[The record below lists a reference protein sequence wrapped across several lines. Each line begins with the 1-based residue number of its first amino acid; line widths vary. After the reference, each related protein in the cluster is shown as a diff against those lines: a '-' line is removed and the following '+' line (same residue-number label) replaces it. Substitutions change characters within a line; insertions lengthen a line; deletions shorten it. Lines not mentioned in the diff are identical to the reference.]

1 MRIGQETPMKT
12 RVDDAI
18 ARFAA
23 VVLETDD
30 IGEQL
35 QELLDCVREQYGF
48 DVVYIMEKIR
58 QNNIFTYKYASVSQP
73 KYDNRGVHLQLADED
88 YEKALHMY
96 DDSPICGFNVDS
108 TMDYE
113 VSDCIIHYGF
123 VRKKIHSYDGS
134 IGFQCFT
141 PHTWTEEERAVLM
154 KLGKLC
160 KMIFSVPLSEGVNE
174 QLYMT
179 LEQER
184 KQYRDALVEGSE
196 YSFSFDVSVGLI
208 REKIVTAHHK
218 NLVTSLGLSLPVDY
232 DKFNEAFFR
241 ENEIQLL
248 GENMESCFSCTGLVE
263 QFEKGI
269 SNPEAEYYNPIEDT
283 YMRVSIFMNQDKE
296 TDHIQG
302 LFIAA
307 DITEAKKKQEEQKQ
321 ALLSAYE
328 AANHASAAKT
338 SFLANMSHDIR
349 TPMNGIIGMTAIAGA
364 HLDDKERV
372 ADCLSKIMVA
382 SKHLL
387 GLLNE
392 VLDMSK
398 IESGKIELQDE
409 EFSLPDL
416 MSDLITIVKPQIEAK
431 RHEFFVSVR
440 GIEHE
445 EVIGDRQRIQ
455 QVFLN
460 LLSNAIKY
468 TPEGG
473 KVQFILSEKPF
484 HRVDVGCYEV
494 VFEDNGIG
502 MDKEFLDRLFEPF
515 TRAEDGRVSKIQ
527 GTGLGMTIARN
538 IVQLMN
544 GRIDVKSEPDKG
556 TRFTVTIFLKLQ
568 EREEAASYD
577 KLIDLPI
584 LVVDDDET
592 ACESTCEMLNDLG
605 MLGEYVL
612 CGEEAVK
619 CVVAR
624 HEADDDFF
632 AVIIDWKMPG
642 MDGIA
647 VTREI
652 RRQVGEDVPI
662 IIISAYDWSDIEVSA
677 RAAGAN
683 AFLSK
688 PLFKSKMVYLFKEIL
703 GNGRDLQ
710 SLSAEKEIWRDIFSG
725 KRALLVEDNELN
737 AEIAEEI
744 LSMSGLEIVYAKDGK
759 EALDKMTEAK
769 PDYYDIVFMDI
780 KMPIMDGYE
789 ATRAIRSLPG
799 DYPRR
804 VPIIAMTAN
813 AFVGD
818 VQACLA
824 AGMNE
829 HIAKPLDFDHLFKVL
844 NRWLG

>member
-1 MRIGQETPMKT
+1 MKT

-18 ARFAA
+18 ARFMA
-23 VVLETDD
+23 VVVETDD
-30 IGEQL
+30 IGQQL
-35 QELLDCVREQYGF
+35 QELLDCVREQFGF
-48 DVVYIMEKIR
+48 DVVYILEKVR
-58 QNNIFTYKYASVSQP
+58 WNNIFTYKYASVSNP
-73 KYDNRGVHLQLADED
+73 KYDNRGVYIQLKGED
-88 YEKALHMY
+88 YERALHMY

-108 TMDYE
+108 AMDYE

-134 IGFQCFT
+134 IGFQFFT
-141 PHTWTEEERAVLM
+141 PHTWTEEEKAVLM

-160 KMIFSVPLSEGVNE
+160 RMIFSVPLSEGVNE
-174 QLYMT
+174 HLYAA

-184 KQYRDALVEGSE
+184 KQYRDALVRGSE
-196 YSFSFDVSVGLI
+196 YSFSFDISEGLI
-208 REKIVTAHHK
+208 REKVVTAHNR
-218 NLVTSLGLSLPVDY
+218 NLITSLGLSLPVDY
-232 DKFNEAFFR
+232 DKFHDTFMEKNKIR
-241 ENEIQLL
+241 LL
-248 GENMESCFSCTGLVE
+248 EENMNGCFSRAGLME
-263 QFEKGI
+263 KFEKGI

-283 YMRVSIFMNQDKE
+283 YMRVCVYMHRDKE
-296 TDHIQG
+296 TGHIHG
-302 LFIAA
+302 LFMAT
-307 DITEAKKKQEEQKQ
+307 DITEAKKKQEEQQQ
-321 ALLSAYE
+321 ALLAAYE
-328 AANHASAAKT
+328 AANHASAAKS

-349 TPMNGIIGMTAIAGA
+349 TPMNGIIGMTAIAEA
-364 HLDDKERV
+364 HLNDKERV
-372 ADCLSKIMVA
+372 ADCLSKITVA

-416 MSDLITIVKPQIEAK
+416 VNDLITIAKPQIEAK
-431 RHEFFVSVR
+431 HHEFLVSVR

-445 EVIGDRQRIQ
+445 EVIGDSQRLQ

-460 LLSNAIKY
+460 LLSNAVKY

-473 KVQFILSEKPF
+473 KVQLILSEKPF
-484 HRVDVGCYEV
+484 HRKDVGCYEII
-494 VFEDNGIG
+494 FEDNGIG
-502 MDKEFLDRLFEPF
+502 MSREYLEHLFEPF

-527 GTGLGMTIARN
+527 GTGLGMTITKN

-556 TRFTVTIFLKLQ
+556 TTFTVTIFLKLQ
-568 EREEAASYD
+568 EGEEPVSYD

-584 LVVDDDET
+584 LVVDDDEA

-612 CGEEAVK
+612 HGEDAVK
-619 CVVAR
+619 RIVDR

-632 AVIIDWKMPG
+632 AVILDWKMPG

-652 RRQVGEDVPI
+652 RRLVGEDVPI

-683 AFLSK
+683 AFLNK
-688 PLFKSKMVYLFKEIL
+688 PLFKSKMAYLFKEIL
-703 GNGRDLQ
+703 GNEKNLQ
-710 SLSAEKEIWRDIFSG
+710 SLSALKAIQKENFSG

-737 AEIAEEI
+737 AEIAGEI
-744 LSMSGLEIVYAKDGK
+744 LGMAGLEIRYAKDGK
-759 EALDKMTEAK
+759 EALDKMAGAEAG
-769 PDYYDIVFMDI
+769 YYDIVFMDI
-780 KMPIMDGYE
+780 QMPIMDGYE
-789 ATRAIRSLPG
+789 ATRAIRRLPG
-799 DYPRR
+799 DYPKN
-804 VPIIAMTAN
+804 VPIVAMTAN
-813 AFVGD
+813 AFMGD
-818 VQACLA
+818 VQACKA

-829 HIAKPLDFDHLFKVL
+829 HIAKPLSLDHLIKVL
-844 NRWLG
+844 NRWLGGI

>member
-1 MRIGQETPMKT
+1 MKT

-18 ARFAA
+18 ARFME
-23 VVLETDD
+23 VVVETDD
-30 IGEQL
+30 ISEKL
-35 QELLDCVREQYGF
+35 QELLDYVREQYGF
-48 DVVYIMEKIR
+48 DVVYILEKVKW
-58 QNNIFTYKYASVSQP
+58 NNIFTYKYASVSQP
-73 KYDNRGVHLQLADED
+73 KYDNRGVYLQLKAED

-96 DDSPICGFNVDS
+96 DDSPICGSNVDS
-108 TMDYE
+108 VMDYE
-113 VSDCIIHYGF
+113 ISDCIIHYGF

-134 IGFQCFT
+134 IGFQFFT
-141 PHTWTEEERAVLM
+141 PHTWTEEERAVLL

-174 QLYMT
+174 HLFET

-184 KQYRDALVEGSE
+184 KQYRDALVAGSE
-196 YSFSFDVSVGLI
+196 YSFSFDITEGLV
-208 REKIVTAHHK
+208 REKVVTAHNK
-218 NLVTSLGLSLPVDY
+218 NLITSLGLSLPVDY
-232 DKFNEAFFR
+232 DRLNDTFMEKNKIR
-241 ENEIQLL
+241 LL
-248 GENMESCFSCTGLVE
+248 EENMIGCFSCAGLVE
-263 QFEKGI
+263 KFEKGI
-269 SNPEAEYYNPIEDT
+269 SNPEAEYYNPMDDT
-283 YMRVSIFMNQDKE
+283 YMRVSIFMYQDKE
-296 TDHIQG
+296 TEHIHG
-302 LFIAA
+302 LFMAT
-307 DITEAKKKQEEQKQ
+307 DITEAKKKQEEQRQ
-321 ALLSAYE
+321 ALQAACE
-328 AANHASAAKT
+328 AANHASAAK
-338 SFLANMSHDIR
+338 SNFLANMSHDIR

-392 VLDMSK
+392 VLDMGK

-416 MSDLITIVKPQIEAK
+416 LDDLISIAKPQIEAK
-431 RHEFFVSVR
+431 HHEFFVSVR
-440 GIEHE
+440 EIKHE
-445 EVIGDRQRIQ
+445 RVIGDSQRIQ

-460 LLSNAIKY
+460 LLSNAVKY

-473 KVQFILSEKPF
+473 KVQLGLSEKPF
-484 HRVDVGCYEV
+484 HRKNMGCYEI

-502 MDKEFLDRLFEPF
+502 MSQEFLEHLFEPF
-515 TRAEDGRVSKIQ
+515 ARADDSRVSKIQ
-527 GTGLGMTIARN
+527 GTGLGMTITRN

-556 TRFTVTIFLKLQ
+556 TKFTVTFFLKLQ
-568 EREEAASYD
+568 EGEEPLSYD
-577 KLIDLPI
+577 KLVDLPI

-592 ACESTCEMLNDLG
+592 ACEATCQMLNDLG

-612 CGEEAVK
+612 CGEDAVK

-624 HEADDDFF
+624 HEAGDDFF
-632 AVIIDWKMPG
+632 AVILDWKMPG
-642 MDGIA
+642 MDGMA

-662 IIISAYDWSDIEVSA
+662 IIISAYDWSEIEVSA
-677 RAAGAN
+677 RAAGAS

-703 GNGRDLQ
+703 GNKEHLQNLYGLNEIRRDGF
-710 SLSAEKEIWRDIFSG
+710 KG

-737 AEIAEEI
+737 AEIAGEI
-744 LSMSGLEIVYAKDGK
+744 LGMAGLEIVYAKDGK
-759 EALDKMTEAK
+759 EALDKMVEAE
-769 PDYYDIVFMDI
+769 PGYYDIVFMDI
-780 KMPIMDGYE
+780 QMPIMNGYE
-789 ATRAIRSLPG
+789 ATRAIRSLPD

-813 AFVGD
+813 AFMGD
-818 VQACLA
+818 VQACKA
-824 AGMNE
+824 AGMDE
-829 HIAKPLDFDHLFKVL
+829 HIAKPLDIDRLFKVL
-844 NRWLG
+844 NQWLG

>member
-1 MRIGQETPMKT
+1 MKT

-18 ARFAA
+18 ARFMA
-23 VVLETDD
+23 VVIETDD
-30 IGEQL
+30 ITEKL
-35 QELLDCVREQYGF
+35 QELLDYVREQYGF
-48 DVVYIMEKIR
+48 DVIYILEKVKW
-58 QNNIFTYKYASVSQP
+58 NNIFTYKYASVSKPQ
-73 KYDNRGVHLQLADED
+73 YDNRGVYIQITEED

-108 TMDYE
+108 AMAYE

-123 VRKKIHSYDGS
+123 IRKEIHSYDGS
-134 IGFQCFT
+134 IGFQFFT
-141 PHTWTEEERAVLM
+141 PHTWTEEEKAVLM

-160 KMIFSVPLSEGVNE
+160 RMILSVPLSEGVNE
-174 QLYMT
+174 HLYLT

-184 KQYRDALVEGSE
+184 KQYRDALVQGSE
-196 YSFSFDVSVGLI
+196 YSFSFDVSEGLI
-208 REKIVTAHHK
+208 REKVVTAQNK
-218 NLVTSLGLSLPVDY
+218 NLITSLGLSLPVHY
-232 DKFNEAFFR
+232 DKFNDTFFEKNKIR
-241 ENEIQLL
+241 LLEENLTD
-248 GENMESCFSCTGLVE
+248 CFSCAGLVE
-263 QFEKGI
+263 KFEKGI
-269 SNPEAEYYNPIEDT
+269 LNPEAEYYNPVDDA
-283 YMRVSIFMNQDKE
+283 YMRISIFMYRDKG
-296 TDHIQG
+296 TDHIHG
-302 LFIAA
+302 LFMATN
-307 DITEAKKKQEEQKQ
+307 ITETKRKQEEQQQ
-321 ALLSAYE
+321 ALLAAYE
-328 AANHASAAKT
+328 AANHASAAKS

-349 TPMNGIIGMTAIAGA
+349 TPMNGIIGMTAIAGT

-398 IESGKIELQDE
+398 IESGKIELQNE
-409 EFSLPDL
+409 EFSLPNLVD
-416 MSDLITIVKPQIEAK
+416 DLITIVKPQIEEK
-431 RHEFFVSVR
+431 HHEFSVSIR

-445 EVIGDRQRIQ
+445 EVIGDSQRIQ

-460 LLSNAIKY
+460 LLTNAIKY

-473 KVQFILSEKPF
+473 KVKLILSEKPF
-484 HRVDVGCYEV
+484 HRKDVGYYEI

-502 MDKEFLDRLFEPF
+502 MDKDFLERLFEPF
-515 TRAEDGRVSKIQ
+515 TRAEDSRMAKIQ
-527 GTGLGMTIARN
+527 GTGLGMTITRN

-556 TRFTVTIFLKLQ
+556 TKITVTMFLKLQ
-568 EREEAASYD
+568 EGEEPVSYD
-577 KLIDLPI
+577 KLINLPI
-584 LVVDDDET
+584 LVVDDDEV
-592 ACESTCEMLNDLG
+592 ACESTCLMLNELG

-612 CGEEAVK
+612 CGEDAVK
-619 CVVAR
+619 RVVAR

-632 AVIIDWKMPG
+632 AVILDWKMPG
-642 MDGIA
+642 MDGMA

-652 RRQVGEDVPI
+652 RRQVGENVPI
-662 IIISAYDWSDIEVSA
+662 IIISAYDWSAIEVSA

-703 GNGRDLQ
+703 GNKKHLEN
-710 SLSAEKEIWRDIFSG
+710 LSALKAIQKDDFSG

-737 AEIAEEI
+737 AEIAGEI
-744 LSMSGLEIVYAKDGK
+744 LGMAGLEITYAKDGK
-759 EALDKMTEAK
+759 EALDNMAEAEAG
-769 PDYYDIVFMDI
+769 YYDIVFMDI
-780 KMPIMDGYE
+780 QMPIMDGYE

-799 DYPRR
+799 DYPKK

-813 AFVGD
+813 AFMAD
-818 VQACLA
+818 VQACRA
-824 AGMNE
+824 AGMDE
-829 HIAKPLDFDHLFKVL
+829 HIAKPLDLDHLFKIL

>member
-1 MRIGQETPMKT
+1 MKT

-18 ARFAA
+18 ARFMA
-23 VVLETDD
+23 VVAETDD
-30 IGEQL
+30 ISEKL
-35 QELLDCVREQYGF
+35 QELLDYVREQFGF
-48 DVVYIMEKIR
+48 DVVYILERVKGS
-58 QNNIFTYKYASVSQP
+58 NIFTYKYASVSRPQ
-73 KYDNRGVHLQLADED
+73 YDNRGVHIQLNGED

-96 DDSPICGFNVDS
+96 DDSPVCGFNVDS
-108 TMDYE
+108 AMDYE

-134 IGFQCFT
+134 IGFQFFT
-141 PHTWTEEERAVLM
+141 PHTWTEEEKAVLM
-154 KLGKLC
+154 KLGRLC
-160 KMIFSVPLSEGVNE
+160 KMIFSVSLSEGVNE
-174 QLYMT
+174 HLYAA

-196 YSFSFDVSVGLI
+196 YSFSFDISEGLI
-208 REKIVTAHHK
+208 REKIVTAHNK
-218 NLVTSLGLSLPVDY
+218 NLITSLGLSLPVEY
-232 DKFNEAFFR
+232 DRFNDLFLEKNKIR
-241 ENEIQLL
+241 LL
-248 GENMESCFSCTGLVE
+248 EESMSGCFSCAGLVE
-263 QFEKGI
+263 KFEKEI
-269 SNPEAEYYNPIEDT
+269 SSPEAEYYNPIEDT
-283 YMRVSIFMNQDKE
+283 YMRVSVFMHQDKE
-296 TDHIQG
+296 TGHIHG
-302 LFIAA
+302 LFMAT
-307 DITEAKKKQEEQKQ
+307 DITEAKKRQEEQHQ
-321 ALLSAYE
+321 ALLAAYE
-328 AANHASAAKT
+328 AANHASAAKS

-372 ADCLSKIMVA
+372 ADCLSKIMIA

-392 VLDMSK
+392 VLDMGK
-398 IESGKIELQDE
+398 IESGKIELQNE

-416 MSDLITIVKPQIEAK
+416 VDDLITIAKPQIEAK
-431 RHEFFVSVR
+431 HHEFSVSIR

-445 EVIGDRQRIQ
+445 KVIGDSQRIQ

-473 KVQFILSEKPF
+473 KVQLILSEKPF
-484 HRVDVGCYEV
+484 HRMDMGCYEI

-502 MDKEFLDRLFEPF
+502 MDKEFLEHLFEPF
-515 TRAEDGRVSKIQ
+515 TRAEDSRVTKIQ
-527 GTGLGMTIARN
+527 GTGLGMTITKN

-556 TRFTVTIFLKLQ
+556 TKFTVTVFLKLQ
-568 EREEAASYD
+568 KGEEPVSYD
-577 KLIDLPI
+577 KLADLPI
-584 LVVDDDET
+584 LVVDDDEVS
-592 ACESTCEMLNDLG
+592 CESTCGILNDLG
-605 MLGEYVL
+605 MLSEYAL
-612 CGEEAVK
+612 CGEDAVK
-619 CVVAR
+619 RVVAR

-632 AVIIDWKMPG
+632 AVILDWKMPG
-642 MDGIA
+642 MDGMA

-662 IIISAYDWSDIEVSA
+662 IIISAYDWSEIEVSA

-703 GNGRDLQ
+703 GNQKNPQ
-710 SLSAEKEIWRDIFSG
+710 SLTALKAIRKDNFSG

-759 EALDKMTEAK
+759 EALDKMAEAK
-769 PDYYDIVFMDI
+769 PGYYDIVFMDI
-780 KMPIMDGYE
+780 QMPIMDGYD

-799 DYPRR
+799 DYPRN

-813 AFVGD
+813 AFMGD
-818 VQACLA
+818 VQACKA
-824 AGMNE
+824 AGMDE
-829 HIAKPLDFDHLFKVL
+829 HIAKPLDLDLLFKVL

>member
-1 MRIGQETPMKT
+1 MQTK
-12 RVDDAI
+12 VDDAI
-18 ARFAA
+18 ARFMA

-30 IGEQL
+30 ISEKL

-48 DVVYIMEKIR
+48 DVVYILEKVKWD
-58 QNNIFTYKYASVSQP
+58 NVFTYKYASVSNP
-73 KYDNRGVHLQLADED
+73 KYDNRGVYLQLNDED

-108 TMDYE
+108 VMDYE

-134 IGFQCFT
+134 IGFQFFT
-141 PHTWTEEERAVLM
+141 PHIWTEEEKAVLM
-154 KLGKLC
+154 KLGRLC

-174 QLYMT
+174 HLYVA

-184 KQYRDALVEGSE
+184 RQYRDALVQGSE
-196 YSFSFDVSVGLI
+196 YSFSFDVSEGLI
-208 REKIVTAHHK
+208 REKVVTAHNK
-218 NLVTSLGLSLPVDY
+218 NLITSLGLSLPVEY
-232 DKFNEAFFR
+232 DKFNDTFLEKNKIR
-241 ENEIQLL
+241 LL
-248 GENMESCFSCTGLVE
+248 GENMTGCFSCAGLLE
-263 QFEKGI
+263 KFEKGV
-269 SNPEAEYYNPIEDT
+269 SNLEAEYYDPIEDA
-283 YMRVSIFMNQDKE
+283 YMRVAVFMHQEKE
-296 TDHIQG
+296 TDHIHG
-302 LFIAA
+302 LFMAT
-307 DITEAKKKQEEQKQ
+307 DITEAKRKQEEQQQ
-321 ALLSAYE
+321 ALRAAYE

-364 HLDDKERV
+364 HLDDKKRV

-416 MSDLITIVKPQIEAK
+416 VNDLISIAKPQIEAK
-431 RHEFFVSVR
+431 HHEFLVSVR
-440 GIEHE
+440 EIEHE

-460 LLSNAIKY
+460 LLSNAVKY

-484 HRVDVGCYEV
+484 RRKNVGCYEII
-494 VFEDNGIG
+494 FEDNGIG
-502 MDKEFLDRLFEPF
+502 MSKEFLERLFEPF

-527 GTGLGMTIARN
+527 GTGLGMTITRN

-556 TRFTVTIFLKLQ
+556 TKFTVTIFLRLQ
-568 EREEAASYD
+568 EGEEPVSYD

-584 LVVDDDET
+584 LVVDDDEV
-592 ACESTCEMLNDLG
+592 ACESTCGMLNDLG

-612 CGEEAVK
+612 CGEDAVK
-619 CVVAR
+619 YVVAR

-632 AVIIDWKMPG
+632 AVILDWKMPG

-662 IIISAYDWSDIEVSA
+662 IIISAYDWSEIEVSA

-703 GNGRDLQ
+703 GNEKHLQ
-710 SLSAEKEIWRDIFSG
+710 SEPALKTIQKDNFSG

-737 AEIAEEI
+737 AEIAGEI
-744 LSMSGLEIVYAKDGK
+744 LGMAGLEITYAKDGK
-759 EALDKMTEAK
+759 EALDKMAGAEA
-769 PDYYDIVFMDI
+769 DDYDIVFMDI
-780 KMPIMDGYE
+780 QMPIMDGYE

-813 AFVGD
+813 AFMGD
-818 VQACLA
+818 VQACKA
-824 AGMNE
+824 AGMDE
-829 HIAKPLDFDHLFKVL
+829 HIAKPLDLGHLFKVL

>member
-1 MRIGQETPMKT
+1 MKT

-18 ARFAA
+18 TRFMSAM
-23 VVLETDD
+23 VETDD
-30 IGEQL
+30 ISEQL
-35 QELLDCVREQYGF
+35 QELLDHVREQYGF
-48 DVVYIMEKIR
+48 DVVYILERVKGS
-58 QNNIFTYKYASVSQP
+58 NIFTYKYASVSEP
-73 KYDNRGVHLQLADED
+73 KYDNRGVHIQLNMED
-88 YEKALHMY
+88 YEQALHMY

-134 IGFQCFT
+134 IGFQFFT
-141 PHTWTEEERAVLM
+141 PHTWTEEEKAVLM
-154 KLGKLC
+154 KLGRLC
-160 KMIFSVPLSEGVNE
+160 KMIFSVPLAEGVKE
-174 QLYMT
+174 QLSAT

-196 YSFSFDVSVGLI
+196 YSFSFDVSEGLI
-208 REKIVTAHHK
+208 REKVVTAHNK
-218 NLVTSLGLSLPVDY
+218 NLITSLGLSLPVDY
-232 DKFNEAFFR
+232 DRFNDTFFE
-241 ENEIQLL
+241 ENKIQLL
-248 GENMESCFSCTGLVE
+248 EENMSGCFSCAGLVE
-263 QFEKGI
+263 KFEKGI
-269 SNPEAEYYNPIEDT
+269 SNPEAEYYNTIEDT
-283 YMRVSIFMNQDKE
+283 YMRVSVFLHRDKE
-296 TDHIQG
+296 TDHIHG
-302 LFIAA
+302 LFMAM
-307 DITEAKKKQEEQKQ
+307 DITEAKKRQEEQQ
-321 ALLSAYE
+321 EALLAAYE
-328 AANHASAAKT
+328 AANHASAAKS

-416 MSDLITIVKPQIEAK
+416 VDDLITIVKPQIEAR

-445 EVIGDRQRIQ
+445 NVIGDSQRIQ

-460 LLSNAIKY
+460 LLSNAVKY

-473 KVQFILSEKPF
+473 KVQLILSEKLF
-484 HRVDVGCYEV
+484 RRKGVGCYEI

-502 MDKEFLDRLFEPF
+502 MDKEFLKRLFEPF
-515 TRAEDGRVSKIQ
+515 TRAEDSRVAKIQ
-527 GTGLGMTIARN
+527 GTGLGMTITRN

-556 TRFTVTIFLKLQ
+556 SRFTVTIFLKLQ
-568 EREEAASYD
+568 EGENPVSHD
-577 KLIDLPI
+577 KLADLPV
-584 LVVDDDET
+584 LVVDDDE
-592 ACESTCEMLNDLG
+592 ASCESTCEMLDDLG
-605 MLGEYVL
+605 MRSEYVL
-612 CGEEAVK
+612 CGEDAVK
-619 CVVAR
+619 RVVDR
-624 HEADDDFF
+624 HEAEDDFF
-632 AVIIDWKMPG
+632 AVILDWKMLG
-642 MDGIA
+642 MDGLA

-652 RRQVGEDVPI
+652 RRRVGENVPI
-662 IIISAYDWSDIEVSA
+662 IIFSAYDWSDIEVSA

-703 GNGRDLQ
+703 GNQKDLQ
-710 SLSAEKEIWRDIFSG
+710 SLSALKTVQKEDFSG

-737 AEIAEEI
+737 AEIAGEI
-744 LSMSGLEIVYAKDGK
+744 LGMAGLEIEYAKDGR
-759 EALDKMTEAK
+759 EALDKMTEAEAG
-769 PDYYDIVFMDI
+769 YYDIVFMDI
-780 KMPIMDGYE
+780 QMPIMDGYE
-789 ATRAIRSLPG
+789 ASKAIRSLPG

-813 AFVGD
+813 AFMGD
-818 VQACLA
+818 VQACKA
-824 AGMNE
+824 AGMDE
-829 HIAKPLDFDHLFKVL
+829 HIAKPLDLDHLFKVL

>member
-1 MRIGQETPMKT
+1 MKT

-18 ARFAA
+18 ARFMA
-23 VVLETDD
+23 VMVETDD
-30 IGEQL
+30 ISEQL

-48 DVVYIMEKIR
+48 DVVYILEKVKW
-58 QNNIFTYKYASVSQP
+58 NNIFTYKYASVSDP
-73 KYDNRGVHLQLADED
+73 KYDNRGVHMQLKAED

-108 TMDYE
+108 VEDYE

-123 VRKKIHSYDGS
+123 VRKQIQSYDGS
-134 IGFQCFT
+134 IGFQFFT
-141 PHTWTEEERAVLM
+141 PHTWTEEEKAVLM

-174 QLYMT
+174 HLYVK

-184 KQYRDALVEGSE
+184 KQYRDALVKGLE
-196 YSFSFDVSVGLI
+196 YSFSFDISEGLI
-208 REKIVTAHHK
+208 REKVVTAQKK
-218 NLVTSLGLSLPVDY
+218 NLITLLGLSLPVEY
-232 DKFNEAFFR
+232 DKFNDIFLEK
-241 ENEIQLL
+241 NEIRLL
-248 GENMESCFSCTGLVE
+248 EENMMDCFSCAGLAE
-263 QFEKGI
+263 KFEKGI

-283 YMRVSIFMNQDKE
+283 YIRVSIFMSRDKE
-296 TDHIQG
+296 TGHIHG
-302 LFIAA
+302 LFMAT
-307 DITEAKKKQEEQKQ
+307 DITETKKRQEKQQQ
-321 ALLSAYE
+321 ALMAAYE

-398 IESGKIELQDE
+398 IESGKIELQNE

-416 MSDLITIVKPQIEAK
+416 VDDLITIAKSQIEAK
-431 RHEFFVSVR
+431 HHDFFVSVR

-445 EVIGDRQRIQ
+445 DVIGDSQRIQ

-460 LLSNAIKY
+460 LLSNAVKY

-473 KVQFILSEKPF
+473 KVQLIISEKPF
-484 HRVDVGCYEV
+484 HRKDVGCYEI

-502 MDKEFLDRLFEPF
+502 MSKEFLEHLFEPF
-515 TRAEDGRVSKIQ
+515 TRAEDSSMAKTQ
-527 GTGLGMTIARN
+527 GTGLGMTITKN

-544 GRIDVKSEPDKG
+544 GRIDVKSEPNKG
-556 TRFTVTIFLKLQ
+556 TKFTVTIFLKLQ
-568 EREEAASYD
+568 EGKEPVSFD
-577 KLIDLPI
+577 KLMDLPI
-584 LVVDDDET
+584 LVVDDDEA
-592 ACESTCEMLNDLG
+592 ACESTCEMLNELG

-612 CGEEAVK
+612 CGEDAIK

-632 AVIIDWKMPG
+632 VVILDWKMPG
-642 MDGIA
+642 MDGIE

-662 IIISAYDWSDIEVSA
+662 IVISAYDWSEIEVSA
-677 RAAGAN
+677 RAAGVN

-703 GNGRDLQ
+703 GNKEHLQ
-710 SLSAEKEIWRDIFSG
+710 SISTLKTVQKNNFSG

-737 AEIAEEI
+737 AEIAGEI
-744 LSMSGLEIVYAKDGK
+744 LGMIGLEIIYAKDGK
-759 EALDKMTEAK
+759 EALDKMAEAEAG
-769 PDYYDIVFMDI
+769 YYDIVFMDI
-780 KMPIMDGYE
+780 QMPIMDGYE

-799 DYPRR
+799 DYPRK

-813 AFVGD
+813 AFMSD
-818 VQACLA
+818 VQACKA
-824 AGMNE
+824 VGMNE
-829 HIAKPLDFDHLFKVL
+829 HIAKPLELDHLFKVL
-844 NRWLG
+844 NQWLG

>member
-1 MRIGQETPMKT
+1 MKT

-18 ARFAA
+18 ARFMA
-23 VVLETDD
+23 VVVETDD
-30 IGEQL
+30 ISEKL
-35 QELLDCVREQYGF
+35 QELLDYVREQYGF
-48 DVVYIMEKIR
+48 DVVYILEKVKW
-58 QNNIFTYKYASVSQP
+58 NNIFTYKYASVSKP
-73 KYDNRGVHLQLADED
+73 EYDNRGVHIQLKGED

-108 TMDYE
+108 AMDYE

-134 IGFQCFT
+134 IGFQFFT
-141 PHTWTEEERAVLM
+141 PHTWTEEEKAVLM

-160 KMIFSVPLSEGVNE
+160 RMIFSVPLSEGVNE
-174 QLYMT
+174 HLYVT

-184 KQYRDALVEGSE
+184 KQYRDALVQGSE
-196 YSFSFDVSVGLI
+196 YSFSFDVTEGLV
-208 REKIVTAHHK
+208 REKVVTAHNK
-218 NLVTSLGLSLPVDY
+218 NMITLLGLSLPVDY
-232 DKFNEAFFR
+232 DKFSEAFLQKNNIR
-241 ENEIQLL
+241 LL
-248 GENMESCFSCTGLVE
+248 EENMAGCFSCAGLVE
-263 QFEKGI
+263 SFEKGI
-269 SNPEAEYYNPIEDT
+269 SNPETEYYNPIEDT
-283 YMRVSIFMNQDKE
+283 YMRVSVFMHQDKE
-296 TDHIQG
+296 TKHIHG
-302 LFIAA
+302 LFMAT
-307 DITEAKKKQEEQKQ
+307 DITEAKKKQEEQQQ
-321 ALLSAYE
+321 ALQAAYE

-416 MSDLITIVKPQIEAK
+416 VDDLIAIAKPQIEAK
-431 RHEFFVSVR
+431 HHEFFVSVR

-445 EVIGDRQRIQ
+445 EVIGDSQRLQ

-473 KVQFILSEKPF
+473 RVQLILSEKPF
-484 HRVDVGCYEV
+484 HRKNVGCYEII
-494 VFEDNGIG
+494 FEDNGIG
-502 MDKEFLDRLFEPF
+502 MSKEFMERLFEPF
-515 TRAEDGRVSKIQ
+515 TRAEDSRMAKVQ
-527 GTGLGMTIARN
+527 GTGLGMTITRN

-544 GRIDVKSEPDKG
+544 GRIDVESKPDKG
-556 TRFTVTIFLKLQ
+556 TKFTVTIFLKLQ
-568 EREEAASYD
+568 ESEESVSYD
-577 KLIDLPI
+577 KLVDLPI
-584 LVVDDDET
+584 LVVDDDEA
-592 ACESTCEMLNDLG
+592 ACESTCGMLNDLG

-612 CGEEAVK
+612 CGEDAVK

-624 HEADDDFF
+624 HEAEDDFF
-632 AVIIDWKMPG
+632 AVILDWKMPG
-642 MDGIA
+642 MDGVA

-652 RRQVGEDVPI
+652 RKQVGEDVPI

-703 GNGRDLQ
+703 GNEKHLQ
-710 SLSAEKEIWRDIFSG
+710 SLSALKTIQKDNFDG

-737 AEIAEEI
+737 AEIAGEI
-744 LSMSGLEIVYAKDGK
+744 LGMAGLEVAYAKDGK
-759 EALDKMTEAK
+759 EALDKMVEAE
-769 PDYYDIVFMDI
+769 DGYYDIVFMDI
-780 KMPIMDGYE
+780 QMPIMDGYE

-813 AFVGD
+813 AFMAD
-818 VQACLA
+818 VQACKA
-824 AGMNE
+824 AGMDE
-829 HIAKPLDFDHLFKVL
+829 HIAKPLDLDRLFKVL
-844 NRWLG
+844 NQWLG

>member
-1 MRIGQETPMKT
+1 MKT

-18 ARFAA
+18 ARFMA
-23 VVLETDD
+23 VVVEEDD
-30 IGEQL
+30 ISEKL
-35 QELLDCVREQYGF
+35 QELLDDVREQYGF
-48 DVVYIMEKIR
+48 DVVYILEKVEW
-58 QNNIFTYKYASVSQP
+58 NNIFTYKYASVSDP
-73 KYDNRGVHLQLADED
+73 KYDNRGVHMQLKAED
-88 YEKALHMY
+88 YERALHMY

-108 TMDYE
+108 VMDYE
-113 VSDCIIHYGF
+113 VSNCIIHYGF
-123 VRKKIHSYDGS
+123 VRKKIRSYDGS
-134 IGFQCFT
+134 IGFQCFK
-141 PHTWTEEERAVLM
+141 PHTWTEEERAVLI

-160 KMIFSVPLSEGVNE
+160 RMIFSVPLSEGVNE
-174 QLYMT
+174 HLYLT

-184 KQYRDALVEGSE
+184 KQYRDALVAGSE
-196 YSFSFDVSVGLI
+196 YSFSFNVSEGLI
-208 REKIVTAHHK
+208 REKVVTAHNR
-218 NLVTSLGLSLPVDY
+218 NLITSLGLSLPVDY
-232 DKFNEAFFR
+232 DRFIDAYFEKNKIR
-241 ENEIQLL
+241 LL
-248 GENMESCFSCTGLVE
+248 EENMIGCFSCAGLVDK
-263 QFEKGI
+263 FENGI
-269 SNPEAEYYNPIEDT
+269 LNPEAEYYNPVEDV
-283 YMRVSIFMNQDKE
+283 YMRVSIYMYHDKE
-296 TDHIQG
+296 TDHIRG
-302 LFIAA
+302 LFMAT
-307 DITEAKKKQEEQKQ
+307 DITQVKKRQEEQQQ
-321 ALLSAYE
+321 ALRAAYE
-328 AANHASAAKT
+328 AANHASAAKS

-392 VLDMSK
+392 VLDMGK

-409 EFSLPDL
+409 EFSL
-416 MSDLITIVKPQIEAK
+416 SDLVDDLISIVKPQIDAK
-431 RHEFFVSVR
+431 HHEFCVSVR

-445 EVIGDRQRIQ
+445 KVIGDSQRIQ

-473 KVQFILSEKPF
+473 KVQLILSEKPF
-484 HRVDVGCYEV
+484 HRKDVGCYEI

-502 MDKEFLDRLFEPF
+502 MSKEFLERLFDPF
-515 TRAEDGRVSKIQ
+515 FRAEDSRVAKIQ
-527 GTGLGMTIARN
+527 GTGLGMTITRN

-568 EREEAASYD
+568 EGEEFVSCD
-577 KLIDLPI
+577 KLADLPI
-584 LVVDDDET
+584 LVVDDDEA

-612 CGEEAVK
+612 RGEDAVT

-632 AVIIDWKMPG
+632 AVILDWKMPG
-642 MDGIA
+642 MDGIE

-703 GNGRDLQ
+703 GNKEHLSSFSALQ
-710 SLSAEKEIWRDIFSG
+710 AIRKDHFSG

-737 AEIAEEI
+737 AEIAGEI
-744 LSMSGLEIVYAKDGK
+744 LGMAGLEIEYAKDGK
-759 EALDKMTEAK
+759 EALDKMAGAESG
-769 PDYYDIVFMDI
+769 YYGIVFMDI
-780 KMPIMDGYE
+780 QMPIMDGYE

-813 AFVGD
+813 AFMGD
-818 VQACLA
+818 VQACKA
-824 AGMNE
+824 AGMDE
-829 HIAKPLDFDHLFKVL
+829 HIAKPLDIDHLFKVL
-844 NRWLG
+844 NQWLG

>member
-1 MRIGQETPMKT
+1 MKT

-18 ARFAA
+18 ARFMA
-23 VVLETDD
+23 VVIETDNID
-30 IGEQL
+30 EEL
-35 QELLDCVREQYGF
+35 QALLDDVREQYGF
-48 DVVYIMEKIR
+48 DVVYILEKIKW
-58 QNNIFTYKYASVSQP
+58 NNVFTFTYASVSDP
-73 KYDNRGVHLQLADED
+73 KYDNRGVHIQLQEED

-96 DDSPICGFNVDS
+96 DDSPVCGFNVDS
-108 TMDYE
+108 VMDYE
-113 VSDCIIHYGF
+113 VSDCVLHYGF
-123 VRKKIHSYDGS
+123 VRKDLHSYDGS

-141 PHTWTEEERAVLM
+141 PHVWTEEEKAALI

-160 KMIFSVPLSEGVNE
+160 RMIFSVPLSEGVNE
-174 QLYMT
+174 HLYLT

-184 KQYRDALVEGSE
+184 KQYRDALVHGSE
-196 YSFSFDVSVGLI
+196 YSFSFDVSEGLI
-208 REKIVTAHHK
+208 REKIVTAHNK
-218 NLVTSLGLSLPVDY
+218 NLIASLGLSLPVEY
-232 DKFNEAFFR
+232 DRFNQAFF
-241 ENEIQLL
+241 EKNEIRLL
-248 GENMESCFSCTGLVE
+248 EDDMAGCFSCGGLLE
-263 QFEKGI
+263 TFEKGI
-269 SNPEAEYYNPIEDT
+269 PNPEAEYYSSVADV
-283 YMRVSIFMNQDKE
+283 YMRVSVFMHRDK
-296 TDHIQG
+296 DGHIRG
-302 LFIAA
+302 LFMAT
-307 DITEAKKKQEEQKQ
+307 DITEAKKKQEKQQQ
-321 ALLSAYE
+321 ALQAAYE
-328 AANHASAAKT
+328 AANHASAAKS

-364 HLDDKERV
+364 HLDDRERV

-398 IESGKIELQDE
+398 IESGRIELQDE

-416 MSDLITIVKPQIEAK
+416 VNDLITIVKPQIEAK
-431 RHEFFVSVR
+431 HHEFLVSVR
-440 GIEHE
+440 GIKHE

-484 HRVDVGCYEV
+484 RRKDVGCYEI

-502 MDKEFLDRLFEPF
+502 MSKEFLERLFEPF
-515 TRAEDGRVSKIQ
+515 TRAEDNRVTKIQ
-527 GTGLGMTIARN
+527 GTGLGMAITRN

-568 EREEAASYD
+568 EGEEPLSYD

-584 LVVDDDET
+584 LVVDDDEV
-592 ACESTCEMLNDLG
+592 ACESTCGMLDDLG
-605 MLGEYVL
+605 MQSEYVL
-612 CGEEAVK
+612 CGEDAVER
-619 CVVAR
+619 VVSR
-624 HEADDDFF
+624 HEAEDDFF
-632 AVIIDWKMPG
+632 AVILDWKMPG
-642 MDGIA
+642 MDGLE

-677 RAAGAN
+677 KAAGAN

-703 GNGRDLQ
+703 GNEKNLQ
-710 SLSAEKEIWRDIFSG
+710 NLSALKAIRRENFSG
-725 KRALLVEDNELN
+725 KKALLVEDNELN
-737 AEIAEEI
+737 AEIAGEI
-744 LSMSGLEIVYAKDGK
+744 LSMVGLEVTYAKDGK
-759 EALDKMTEAK
+759 EALDKIAAARAE
-769 PDYYDIVFMDI
+769 DYDIVFMDI
-780 KMPIMDGYE
+780 QMPIMDGYE

-799 DYPRR
+799 DYPQR

-813 AFVGD
+813 AFMGD
-818 VQACLA
+818 VQACKA
-824 AGMNE
+824 AGMDE
-829 HIAKPLDFDHLFKVL
+829 HIAKPLEIDRLFKVL
-844 NRWLG
+844 NQWLG

>member
-1 MRIGQETPMKT
+1 MKT

-18 ARFAA
+18 ARFMA

-30 IGEQL
+30 ISEKL
-35 QELLDCVREQYGF
+35 QELLDYVREQYGF
-48 DVVYIMEKIR
+48 DVVYILEKVKW
-58 QNNIFTYKYASVSQP
+58 NNIFTYKYASVSKP
-73 KYDNRGVHLQLADED
+73 EYDNRGVHMQLRGED

-96 DDSPICGFNVDS
+96 DDFPICAFNVDS
-108 TMDYE
+108 VMDYE

-134 IGFQCFT
+134 IGFQFFT
-141 PHTWTEEERAVLM
+141 PHTWTEEEKAVLM

-160 KMIFSVPLSEGVNE
+160 RMIFSVPLSEGVNE
-174 QLYMT
+174 HLYET

-184 KQYRDALVEGSE
+184 KQYRDALVQGSE
-196 YSFSFDVSVGLI
+196 YSFSFDISEGLI
-208 REKIVTAHHK
+208 RGKVVTAH
-218 NLVTSLGLSLPVDY
+218 NRNMITSLGLSLPVAY
-232 DKFNEAFFR
+232 DRFNDTFFER
-241 ENEIQLL
+241 NKIRLL
-248 GENMESCFSCTGLVE
+248 EENMAGCFSCAGLVE
-263 QFEKGI
+263 KFEKGI
-269 SNPEAEYYNPIEDT
+269 SNPEAEYYDPVEDA
-283 YMRVSIFMNQDKE
+283 YMRVSIFMYRDKE
-296 TDHIQG
+296 TGHIHG
-302 LFIAA
+302 MFMAT
-307 DITEAKKKQEEQKQ
+307 DITEAKRKQEEQQQ
-321 ALLSAYE
+321 AILAAYE
-328 AANHASAAKT
+328 AANHASAAKS

-364 HLDDKERV
+364 HLDDRERV

-382 SKHLL
+382 SKHLM

-409 EFSLPDL
+409 EFSLSDL
-416 MSDLITIVKPQIEAK
+416 VNDLITIVKPQIEAK

-445 EVIGDRQRIQ
+445 EVIGDRQRLQ

-460 LLSNAIKY
+460 LLSNAVKY
-468 TPEGG
+468 TPDGG
-473 KVQFILSEKPF
+473 KVQMILSEKPF
-484 HRVDVGCYEV
+484 HRKNVGYYEI

-502 MDKEFLDRLFEPF
+502 MDKEFLERLFEPF
-515 TRAEDGRVSKIQ
+515 TRAEDSRVAKIQ
-527 GTGLGMTIARN
+527 GTGLGMTITRN

-556 TRFTVTIFLKLQ
+556 TRFTVTVFLKLQ
-568 EREEAASYD
+568 EGEEPVSCD
-577 KLIDLPI
+577 KLADLPI
-584 LVVDDDET
+584 LVVDDDEV
-592 ACESTCEMLNDLG
+592 ACESTCGMLNDLG
-605 MLGEYVL
+605 MLSEYVL

-624 HEADDDFF
+624 HEADEDFF
-632 AVIIDWKMPG
+632 AVILDWKMPG
-642 MDGIA
+642 MDGVE

-662 IIISAYDWSDIEVSA
+662 IIISAYDWSEIEVSA

-703 GNGRDLQ
+703 GNDKQLQ
-710 SLSAEKEIWRDIFSG
+710 NLSAFKTARKDDFSG

-737 AEIAEEI
+737 AEIAGEI
-744 LSMSGLEIVYAKDGK
+744 LGMAGLEIAYAKDGK
-759 EALDKMTEAK
+759 EALDRMAEAE
-769 PDYYDIVFMDI
+769 PGCYDIVFMDI
-780 KMPIMDGYE
+780 QMPIMDGYE
-789 ATRAIRSLPG
+789 ATRAIRRLPG
-799 DYPRR
+799 DYPRK

-813 AFVGD
+813 AFMGD
-818 VQACLA
+818 VQACKA
-824 AGMNE
+824 AGMDE
-829 HIAKPLDFDHLFKVL
+829 HVAKPLDIDHLFRVL

>member
-1 MRIGQETPMKT
+1 MKT

-18 ARFAA
+18 ARFMA

-30 IGEQL
+30 ISEKL
-35 QELLDCVREQYGF
+35 QELLDYVREQYGF
-48 DVVYIMEKIR
+48 DVVYILRKIKSS
-58 QNNIFTYKYASVSQP
+58 NMFTYKYASVSNP
-73 KYDNRGVHLQLADED
+73 KYDNRGVHIQLRGED
-88 YEKALHMY
+88 YEQALHMY
-96 DDSPICGFNVDS
+96 DDSPVCGFNVDS
-108 TMDYE
+108 VKGYE

-123 VRKKIHSYDGS
+123 VRKKIGSYDGS
-134 IGFQCFT
+134 IGFQFFT
-141 PHTWTEEERAVLM
+141 PHTWTEEEKAALL
-154 KLGKLC
+154 KLGRLC
-160 KMIFSVPLSEGVNE
+160 KMIFSVPLAEGVNE
-174 QLYMT
+174 HLYAT

-196 YSFSFDVSVGLI
+196 YSFSFDVSEGMI
-208 REKIVTAHHK
+208 REKIVTAQNK
-218 NLVTSLGLSLPVDY
+218 NLITSLGLSLPVGY
-232 DKFNEAFFR
+232 DRFNDMFLEKNKIR
-241 ENEIQLL
+241 LL
-248 GENMESCFSCTGLVE
+248 EEGMAGCFSCAGLLE
-263 QFEKGI
+263 NFKKGI

-283 YMRVSIFMNQDKE
+283 YKRISVFMHQDKE

-302 LFIAA
+302 LFMAT
-307 DITEAKKKQEEQKQ
+307 DITEAKKRQEEQQQ
-321 ALLSAYE
+321 ALLAAYE

-416 MSDLITIVKPQIEAK
+416 IDDLITIAKPQIEAK
-431 RHEFFVSVR
+431 HHEFSVSVR

-445 EVIGDRQRIQ
+445 NVIGDSQRIQ

-473 KVQFILSEKPF
+473 RVQLILSEKKF
-484 HRVDVGCYEV
+484 RRKGVGCYEII
-494 VFEDNGIG
+494 FEDNGIG
-502 MDKEFLDRLFEPF
+502 MSKEFLEHLFEPF
-515 TRAEDGRVSKIQ
+515 TRADDGRVAKIQ
-527 GTGLGMTIARN
+527 GTGLGMTITRN

-556 TRFTVTIFLKLQ
+556 TKFTVTIFLKLQ
-568 EREEAASYD
+568 EEEESVSYD
-577 KLIDLPI
+577 KLLNLPI
-584 LVVDDDET
+584 LVVDDDE
-592 ACESTCEMLNDLG
+592 ASCESTCEMLNDLG

-612 CGEEAVK
+612 CGEDAVK

-624 HEADDDFF
+624 HEAEDDFF
-632 AVIIDWKMPG
+632 AVILDWKMPG

-662 IIISAYDWSDIEVSA
+662 IILSAYDWSEIEVSA

-688 PLFKSKMVYLFKEIL
+688 PLFKSKMLYLFKEIL
-703 GNGRDLQ
+703 GSEEHLP
-710 SLSAEKEIWRDIFSG
+710 SLSGIKTIQRDNFSG
-725 KRALLVEDNELN
+725 RRALLVEDNELN
-737 AEIAEEI
+737 AEIAGEI
-744 LSMSGLEIVYAKDGK
+744 LSMAGLEVVYAKDGK
-759 EALDKMTEAK
+759 EALDKMTEAEAG
-769 PDYYDIVFMDI
+769 YYDIVFMDI
-780 KMPIMDGYE
+780 QMPIMDGYE
-789 ATRAIRSLPG
+789 ATRAIRRLPG
-799 DYPRR
+799 DYPQR

-813 AFVGD
+813 AFMGD
-818 VQACLA
+818 VQACKA
-824 AGMNE
+824 AGMDE
-829 HIAKPLDFDHLFKVL
+829 HIAKPLEIDHLFKVL

>member
-1 MRIGQETPMKT
+1 MKT

-18 ARFAA
+18 ARFMA
-23 VVLETDD
+23 VVVETDD
-30 IGEQL
+30 ISEQL
-35 QELLDCVREQYGF
+35 QELLDDVRGQYGF
-48 DVVYIMEKIR
+48 DVVYILEKIKW
-58 QNNIFTYKYASVSQP
+58 NNVFTFTYASVSDP
-73 KYDNRGVHLQLADED
+73 KYDNRGVHIQLKDED

-96 DDSPICGFNVDS
+96 DDSPVCGFNVDS
-108 TMDYE
+108 VMDYE
-113 VSDCIIHYGF
+113 VSDCVLHYGF
-123 VRKKIHSYDGS
+123 IRKKLHSYDGA

-141 PHTWTEEERAVLM
+141 PHVWTEEEKAALI

-160 KMIFSVPLSEGVNE
+160 RMIFSVPLSEGVNE
-174 QLYMT
+174 HLYLT

-184 KQYRDALVEGSE
+184 KQYRDALVHGSE
-196 YSFSFDVSVGLI
+196 YSFSFDVSEGLI
-208 REKIVTAHHK
+208 REKVVTAHNK
-218 NLVTSLGLSLPVDY
+218 NLVTSLGLSLPVEY
-232 DKFNEAFFR
+232 DKFNEAFFKEKKVR
-241 ENEIQLL
+241 LL
-248 GENMESCFSCTGLVE
+248 EDGMAGCFSCGGLME
-263 QFEKGI
+263 KFEKGI
-269 SNPEAEYYNPIEDT
+269 LNPEAEYYSAEADV
-283 YMRVSIFMNQDKE
+283 YMRVSVFMHRDK
-296 TDHIQG
+296 DGHIRG
-302 LFIAA
+302 LFMAT
-307 DITEAKKKQEEQKQ
+307 DITEAKKKQEKQQQ
-321 ALLSAYE
+321 ALQAAYE

-364 HLDDKERV
+364 HLDDRERV

-398 IESGKIELQDE
+398 IESGRIELQDE

-416 MSDLITIVKPQIEAK
+416 VNDLITIAKPQIEAK
-431 RHEFFVSVR
+431 HHEFLVSVR
-440 GIEHE
+440 GIRHE

-484 HRVDVGCYEV
+484 RRKDVGCYEII
-494 VFEDNGIG
+494 FEDNGIG
-502 MDKEFLDRLFEPF
+502 MSKEFLERLFEPF
-515 TRAEDGRVSKIQ
+515 SRAEDSRVAKIQ
-527 GTGLGMTIARN
+527 GTGLGMAITRN

-568 EREEAASYD
+568 EGEEPVSYD
-577 KLIDLPI
+577 KLVDLPI
-584 LVVDDDET
+584 LVVDDDEV
-592 ACESTCEMLNDLG
+592 ACESTCGMLDDLG
-605 MLGEYVL
+605 MRSEYVN
-612 CGEEAVK
+612 CGEDAVER
-619 CVVAR
+619 VVSR

-632 AVIIDWKMPG
+632 AVILDWKMPG
-642 MDGIA
+642 MDGLE

-703 GNGRDLQ
+703 GNEKNLQ
-710 SLSAEKEIWRDIFSG
+710 NLSALKAVRREDFSG
-725 KRALLVEDNELN
+725 KKALLVEDNELN
-737 AEIAEEI
+737 AEIAGEI
-744 LSMSGLEIVYAKDGK
+744 LSMAGLEITYAKDGK
-759 EALDKMTEAK
+759 EALDKIAAAK
-769 PDYYDIVFMDI
+769 AEDYDIVFMDI
-780 KMPIMDGYE
+780 QMPIMDGYE

-799 DYPRR
+799 EYPKK

-813 AFVGD
+813 AFMGD
-818 VQACLA
+818 VQACKE
-824 AGMNE
+824 AGMDE
-829 HIAKPLDFDHLFKVL
+829 HIAKPLEIDRLFKVL
-844 NRWLG
+844 NQWLG

>member
-1 MRIGQETPMKT
+1 MKT
-12 RVDDAI
+12 RIDDAI
-18 ARFAA
+18 ARFMA
-23 VVLETDD
+23 VVVETDD
-30 IGEQL
+30 ISEKL
-35 QELLDCVREQYGF
+35 QELLDCVREQYGL
-48 DVVYIMEKIR
+48 DVVYILEKVR
-58 QNNIFTYKYASVSQP
+58 WNNVFTYKYASVSKP
-73 KYDNRGVHLQLADED
+73 KYDNRGVYIQLKEED

-96 DDSPICGFNVDS
+96 DDSPVCAFNVDS
-108 TMDYE
+108 AMDYE
-113 VSDCIIHYGF
+113 VSDCLIHYGF
-123 VRKKIHSYDGS
+123 VRKEIHSYDGS
-134 IGFQCFT
+134 IGFQLFT
-141 PHTWTEEERAVLM
+141 PHTWTEEEKAALI

-160 KMIFSVPLSEGVNE
+160 RMIFSVSLSEGVNE
-174 QLYMT
+174 HLYLT

-184 KQYRDALVEGSE
+184 KQYRDALVKGSE
-196 YSFSFDVSVGLI
+196 YSFSFDVSEGLI
-208 REKIVTAHHK
+208 REKVVTAHNR
-218 NLVTSLGLSLPVDY
+218 NLITSLGFSLPVDY
-232 DKFNEAFFR
+232 DKFNATFLEKNKIR
-241 ENEIQLL
+241 LL
-248 GENMESCFSCTGLVE
+248 EENMAGCFSCAGLVE
-263 QFEKGI
+263 KFEKGI

-283 YMRVSIFMNQDKE
+283 YMRVSVFMHQDKE
-296 TDHIQG
+296 NGHIHG
-302 LFIAA
+302 LFMAT
-307 DITEAKKKQEEQKQ
+307 DITEVKKKQEKQQQ
-321 ALLSAYE
+321 ALLAAYE
-328 AANHASAAKT
+328 AANHASAAKS

-364 HLDDKERV
+364 HLDDRERV

-398 IESGKIELQDE
+398 VESGKLELQDE

-416 MSDLITIVKPQIEAK
+416 LNDLITIAKPQIEAK
-431 RHEFFVSVR
+431 HHEFFVSVR

-460 LLSNAIKY
+460 LLSNAVKY

-473 KVQFILSEKPF
+473 KVQMILSEKPF
-484 HRVDVGCYEV
+484 HRKSVGCYEII
-494 VFEDNGIG
+494 FEDNGIG
-502 MDKEFLDRLFEPF
+502 MSKEFLERLFEPF
-515 TRAEDGRVSKIQ
+515 ARAEDNRVAKIQ
-527 GTGLGMTIARN
+527 GTGLGMTITRN

-544 GRIDVKSEPDKG
+544 GRIDVESEPDKG
-556 TRFTVTIFLKLQ
+556 TKFTVTIFLKLQ
-568 EREEAASYD
+568 EGEEPVSYD
-577 KLIDLPI
+577 KLVDLPI

-592 ACESTCEMLNDLG
+592 SCESTCGMLNDLG

-612 CGEEAVK
+612 CGEDAVK

-632 AVIIDWKMPG
+632 AVILDWKMPG

-652 RRQVGEDVPI
+652 RRQVGEDMPI
-662 IIISAYDWSDIEVSA
+662 IVISGYDWSEIEVSA

-703 GNGRDLQ
+703 GNESHLRGMSTL
-710 SLSAEKEIWRDIFSG
+710 EEIQKDNFSG

-737 AEIAEEI
+737 AEIAGEI
-744 LSMSGLEIVYAKDGK
+744 LGMAGLEITYAKDGK
-759 EALDKMTEAK
+759 EAFDKMAEAR
-769 PDYYDIVFMDI
+769 DGCYDIVFMDI
-780 KMPIMDGYE
+780 QMPIMDGYE

-799 DYPRR
+799 DYPRK

-813 AFVGD
+813 AFMGD
-818 VQACLA
+818 VQACRA
-824 AGMNE
+824 AGMDE
-829 HIAKPLDFDHLFKVL
+829 HIAKPLDLDHLYKVL
-844 NRWLG
+844 NRWLVQTGQR